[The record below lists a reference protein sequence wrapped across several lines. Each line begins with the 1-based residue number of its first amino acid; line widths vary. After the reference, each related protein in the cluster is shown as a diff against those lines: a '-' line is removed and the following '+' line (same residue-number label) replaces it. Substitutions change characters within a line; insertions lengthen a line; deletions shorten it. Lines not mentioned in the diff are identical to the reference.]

1 VRVTA
6 AKHRDSRLPTIA
18 RWRGYRFS
26 FYSREPDEPPHV
38 HVVKGSGQAKFWL
51 GDCSLAKT
59 VGFADHELTRIGQ
72 KVRRDRNLFLRAWND
87 FFGSG

>member
-1 VRVTA
+1 VSATA
-6 AKHRDSRLPTIA
+6 AQAVRPELATIA

-51 GDCSLAKT
+51 ADCSLAKS
-59 VGFADHELTRIGQ
+59 VGFADHELTRIAQ

-87 FFGSG
+87 FFGRS